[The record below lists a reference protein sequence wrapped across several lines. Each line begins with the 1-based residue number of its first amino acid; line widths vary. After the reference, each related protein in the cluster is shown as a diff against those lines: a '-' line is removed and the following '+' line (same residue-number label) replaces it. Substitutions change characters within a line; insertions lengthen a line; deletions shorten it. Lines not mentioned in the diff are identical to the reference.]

1 MTITYDVVCEMMD
14 FASLSHYRA
23 RPMTRQQVA
32 ALSIA
37 DRKLRRLAKERL
49 RRARPARTFTYWPI
63 EHRCGL
69 DSSRGN
75 DSSRRP
81 EPTPKDPRRDWLSLD
96 PPHRDIQRP

>member
-37 DRKLRRLAKERL
+37 DRKLRRLAQERL
-49 RRARPARTFTYWPI
+49 RHRRPPKTFAYS
-63 EHRCGL
+63 H
-69 DSSRGN
+69 DA
-75 DSSRRP
+75 P
-81 EPTPKDPRRDWLSLD
+81 EPTPNDPRRDWLSLD
-96 PPHRDIQRP
+96 LPHRDIIRPMT